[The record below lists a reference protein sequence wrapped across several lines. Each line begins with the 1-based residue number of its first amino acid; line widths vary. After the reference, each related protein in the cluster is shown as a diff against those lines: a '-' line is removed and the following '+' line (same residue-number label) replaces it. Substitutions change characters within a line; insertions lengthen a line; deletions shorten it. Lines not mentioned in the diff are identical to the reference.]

1 MCVAAIIA
9 EKWRKSDVAGTLQ
22 EIRDVTNVLCGK
34 GRLIIIILLFLLV
47 LALLMTNHAVIYA
60 GEWTKNIISNRDI
73 IRLQLA
79 CEALDLAARES
90 IFNTAFNTFG
100 EEGVNTDK

>member
-9 EKWRKSDVAGTLQ
+9 EKWRKYDVAGTLQ

-34 GRLIIIILLFLLV
+34 GRLIIILLFLLV
-47 LALLMTNHAVIYA
+47 LALLMTDHAVIYA
-60 GEWTKNIISNRDI
+60 GDWTKSIISNRDI

-79 CEALDLAARES
+79 CEAMELAARES

-100 EEGVNTDK
+100 DEGVNTDK